1 MSNTD
6 RAFFKKY
13 RDSNFRL
20 RRGSPAEI
28 ERIACRALGKVP
40 DGFASTDF
48 DADHEWR
55 VLVVNA
61 APDILLRMLVVRPKE
76 EPEDFVDSG
85 ATGFAFVFGR
95 KIVMDRIAG

>member
-1 MSNTD
+1 MNNID
-6 RAFFKKY
+6 RAFFRKY
-13 RDSNFRL
+13 KDANFRI

-28 ERIACRALGKVP
+28 EKIAARALGLVP
-40 DGFASTDF
+40 DGFASAEF
-48 DADHEWR
+48 DEANEWR
-55 VLVVNA
+55 VLVINVGA
-61 APDILLRMLVVRPKE
+61 DTLVRMLVVRPKI